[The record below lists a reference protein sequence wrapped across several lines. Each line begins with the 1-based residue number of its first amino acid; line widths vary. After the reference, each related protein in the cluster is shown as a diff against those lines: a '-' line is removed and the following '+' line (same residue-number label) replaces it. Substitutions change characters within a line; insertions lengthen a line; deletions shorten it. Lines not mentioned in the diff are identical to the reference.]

1 MAATLR
7 AEDLQA
13 YRGETYR
20 LNPDRRV
27 ADINQ
32 AVEFVNQRGFVF
44 FWPIKD
50 VLLPSLWVSVAG
62 DRPVPNNH
70 DDPGHVTWGWKDS
83 LLGKKRWFYGKVL
96 RKKATI
102 IALDT
107 LPYFYALTQNYGSPE
122 EDHLIQ
128 YQQGLLS
135 AEAKTIYDVILNE
148 GPLDT
153 ITLRKQARLTSSD
166 STSRFNRAL
175 EELQA
180 DLKLMPVGVAQAG
193 AWRYAFIYDIV
204 ARHHPE
210 IIDQTRFI
218 SDEQARRQLL
228 QRYFQS
234 IGAGTQRDAL
244 RLFQWRKPLFVR
256 ALDQMVE
263 AGQIVKDVKQ
273 AGTDQ
278 SRYVL
283 SDILQRERLP

>member
-1 MAATLR
+1 MEKSLQP
-7 AEDLQA
+7 EQIQA
-13 YRGETYR
+13 YREQTFGLLPSTR
-20 LNPDRRV
+20 LGSIE
-27 ADINQ
+27 AAI
-32 AVEFVNQRGFVF
+32 AFVNQRGFVY

-50 VLLPSLWVSVAG
+50 VLLPSLWVAVAG

-83 LLGKKRWFYGKVL
+83 LLGQRRWFYGKIL

-102 IALDT
+102 IALEV

-135 AEAKTIYDVILNE
+135 SEAKTIYDAILNE
-148 GPLDT
+148 GPLDA
-153 ITLRKQARLTSSD
+153 IALRKAARLTSSD

-175 EELQA
+175 AELQA

-193 AWRYAFIYDIV
+193 AWRYAFVYEIV

-218 SDEQARRQLL
+218 SDELARRELL
-228 QRYFQS
+228 LTYFKS
-234 IGAGTQRDAL
+234 IGAGTFGDAA
-244 RLFQWRKPLFVR
+244 RLFQWRKLLLTQ
-256 ALDQMVE
+256 ALDQLVQQ
-263 AGQIVKDVKQ
+263 AQLLADLYL
-273 AGTDQ
+273 AGTTD
-278 SRYVL
+278 
-283 SDILQRERLP
+283 RLYAVPELLTGVT